1 VIDENGVTWY
11 FGGMMPDGKTAWFT
25 QRPVNI
31 PRALLREDTQ
41 LFIFNLSHPKDLQA
55 LRELRD

>member
-1 VIDENGVTWY
+1 MIDENGVTWY
-11 FGGMMPDGKTAWFT
+11 FGGMMPDGKTGWFT

-31 PRALLREDTQ
+31 PQALLKEEN
-41 LFIFNLSHPKDLQA
+41 LYIFNLFHPKDLQA